1 MTRACIAPLS
11 DGRLCGAPAVTT
23 RSVES
28 LDCALCAA
36 HAAEM
41 DDDMTTTTIAVTSLR
56 SPSRLIDTDG
66 EGTPVVGSVD
76 AELVVDGGHYGVTLR
91 PDHTGDLDSWG
102 SLDHWLSV
110 GAGGRDL
117 SRDEQ
122 HAVIDA
128 VKAAAKAAA

>member
-1 MTRACIAPLS
+1 
-11 DGRLCGAPAVTT
+11 
-23 RSVES
+23 
-28 LDCALCAA
+28 
-36 HAAEM
+36 
-41 DDDMTTTTIAVTSLR
+41 MTTTTIAVTSIR

-66 EGTPVVGSVD
+66 EGAPVAGSVD
-76 AELVVDGGHYGVTLR
+76 AEVTIDGGSYGVTLR
-91 PDHTGDLDSWG
+91 PDHAGDLGSWG

-128 VKAAAKAAA
+128 VKAAAAAAQ